1 MQLPVQEPKTSRTFQ
16 TLEDIQTRKEELLEQ
31 LQTDNN
37 KFGRKWSQLVT
48 PSENSS
54 KAEFV
59 GSLLANSITVI
70 DVLLTVRKLYKT
82 YGGIF
87 GLGKKKKKR

>member
-1 MQLPVQEPKTSRTFQ
+1 
-16 TLEDIQTRKEELLEQ
+16 
-31 LQTDNN
+31 
-37 KFGRKWSQLVT
+37 
-48 PSENSS
+48 
-54 KAEFV
+54 
-59 GSLLANSITVI
+59 VI